1 MKQFY
6 CCRFVVVAI
15 VDVVLSIQSLVY
27 PNIISKKKNKQS
39 LQFYLF
45 FLLIIYNQRTNREK
59 EVEKITDK

>member
-27 PNIISKKKNKQS
+27 PNMISKEKKKKNKQS

-45 FLLIIYNQRTNREK
+45 FFIDNIQSTNE
-59 EVEKITDK
+59 